1 MGDNENYSSCKGWG
15 RWMEVDK
22 ENKKNV
28 GSVLSPKVVSPYHY
42 LQMMKLAKLKLAD
55 PRKIRK
61 RLIKRLDDAFSLYIR
76 ARDMQECWAAGLS
89 NLPKCSKTMQCNHKI
104 TRANYRLRWDERN
117 AVCGCSAHNL
127 WAHFNQSEWNTQ
139 WRALWPK
146 DVEYLDRARKQL
158 KKYAN
163 TELELFIQHFKGKIN
178 DL

>member
-1 MGDNENYSSCKGWG
+1 
-15 RWMEVDK
+15 
-22 ENKKNV
+22 
-28 GSVLSPKVVSPYHY
+28 
-42 LQMMKLAKLKLAD
+42 MKLTD

-61 RLIKRLDDAFSLYIR
+61 RLIKELDRVFSLYIR
-76 ARDMQECWAAGLS
+76 KRDKGRCWAA
-89 NLPKCSKTMQCNHKI
+89 NWPKPRCSQDMQCNHKI
-104 TRANYRLRWDERN
+104 GRANYRLRWDERN